1 MLFFRFL
8 GLICS
13 LKAPLLTC
21 NGRNSARYPALSC
34 EVHQG
39 VQVCPLLVP
48 QRHVCTPLRQ
58 LPKVH
63 LAVHNARLFV
73 CRNRAARKSLGRRRV
88 RVRWYTSAPGKQRK
102 AALAAPP
109 GGFCCCLPT
118 SKASLGNP
126 ERTSCSHAASDKLA
140 VKRWQAGRTCGSQ
153 NFCKRPHCS
162 GVAPCNVARPL
173 AARGR
178 TGQAVNGGGSHKHL
192 RQQVGANHG
201 RVNQRSC
208 CTAHLCTRR
217 AAISA
222 RDEQHPAPLNRCTP
236 LQQGD

>member
-1 MLFFRFL
+1 MLPAHAHQAVLQLRST
-8 GLICS
+8 CS
-13 LKAPLLTC
+13 SSALLLTC
-21 NGRNSARYPALSC
+21 LAVTRNSTPALSC
-34 EVHQG
+34 KVHQC
-39 VQVCPLLVP
+39 VQIAALLVP
-48 QRHVCTPLRQ
+48 QRHVSAPLRQ

-63 LAVHNARLFV
+63 LAVHNARLLV
-73 CRNRAARKSLGRRRV
+73 CRGREARKSLGRRRV

-126 ERTSCSHAASDKLA
+126 ERTSCSHAASAQLA

-153 NFCKRPHCS
+153 NFGKWPHCS

-178 TGQAVNGGGSHKHL
+178 TGQAVNGGGRHKHL
-192 RQQVGANHG
+192 RQQVG
-201 RVNQRSC
+201 VNR
-208 CTAHLCTRR
+208 
-217 AAISA
+217 
-222 RDEQHPAPLNRCTP
+222 
-236 LQQGD
+236 G